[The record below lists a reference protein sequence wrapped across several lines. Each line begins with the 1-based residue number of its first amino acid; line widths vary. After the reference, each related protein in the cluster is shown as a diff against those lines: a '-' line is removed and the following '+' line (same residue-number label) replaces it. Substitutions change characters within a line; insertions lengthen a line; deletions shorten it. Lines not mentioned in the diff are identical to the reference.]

1 MSKSGLSKFVIG
13 AGIGFGIGIL
23 VAAKSGKE
31 TRQDLKNKFKE
42 LEYKMKNLDMSDL
55 KDGAINKLDEI
66 KDTVRDLDF
75 EQVSTFTKEKVDTIR
90 IKLSELSSYLKKK
103 SAPVIKKV
111 INEINEK
118 LDEVES

>member
-42 LEYKMKNLDMSDL
+42 LEFKMKNLEMSDL
-55 KDGAINKLDEI
+55 KDGAIKKLDEI
-66 KDTVRDLDF
+66 KAGVSELDF
-75 EQVSTFTKEKVDTIR
+75 DKVSSFTKEKVDLLR
-90 IKLSELSSYLKKK
+90 VKLSELGTYVKKK
-103 SAPVIKKV
+103 SAPTIKKI
-111 INEINEK
+111 INEINDK
-118 LDEVES
+118 LDETQS

>member
-111 INEINEK
+111 INEINKK